1 MENMYE
7 IIESLC
13 KEHGIKVATLS
24 REAGISKSTLSE
36 LKMGRSHSLSAKNIN
51 KVASYFNVS
60 IEYLLGNEQKEKPV
74 TDSDGFTET
83 ERRDIARE
91 VERMMADIENQGD
104 LMFDGNPATPEALQ
118 TIRTAFEI
126 GLTNARRLNKEKE
139 KKSKEG

>member
-126 GLTNARRLNKEKE
+126 GLTNARRLNKEK
-139 KKSKEG
+139 KSKEG

>member
-126 GLTNARRLNKEKE
+126 GLTNARRLNKEKR
-139 KKSKEG
+139 SKEG

>member
-74 TDSDGFTET
+74 TDIDGFTET

-126 GLTNARRLNKEKE
+126 GLTNARRLNKEK
-139 KKSKEG
+139 KSKEG